1 MNLYIFEDE
10 VYKNFLPLTH
20 FRTVF
25 ELRCGCMTLKEKIES
40 TLKITHPILLSRQ
53 YLSNY
58 LREVFPNNKINEL
71 FSDTPLLVNGRVL
84 PTKDFVKKLMDKKG
98 KETVFINGDTVV
110 AAVLSPKTW
119 AAIFKN
125 CVDNLFNIKC
135 FDGIPTL
142 EVYAEL
148 VNYPW
153 NLIRING
160 NQILKDFILMSAS
173 IKRKVAGKIHKGV
186 SLINRRKIIIG
197 SGSEIFPGVV
207 LNATDGPVVIGKDV
221 TVMSNAVINGPV
233 FIGDH
238 SLVKVG
244 AKIYPNTSIGE
255 MCKVGGEIEGTII
268 QSYSN
273 KQHDGY
279 LGHAYI
285 GSWVNIGADTNN
297 SDLKNNY
304 SNVKVMLNGK
314 LIDTGMVHFGMLI
327 GDHTKTGINMM
338 FDTGTIIGAACNLY
352 GAGLPPRYIPSFVR
366 GSVDNPYKTHSAEM
380 ALETATLAMSRRN
393 VNSTQSF
400 IQLFK
405 KVFELTQSEREAGKI
420 IL

>member
-20 FRTVF
+20 FRTVC

-40 TLKITHPILLSRQ
+40 ALKITRPILLSRQ

-58 LREVFPNNKINEL
+58 LREVFPKNKINET
-71 FSDTPLLVNGRVL
+71 FSDTPLLVNGRIL
-84 PTKDFVKKLMDKKG
+84 PTKDFVKNLLVKKG
-98 KETVFINGDTVV
+98 KERVLISGNTVV

-119 AAIFKN
+119 ASVSQKCI
-125 CVDNLFNIKC
+125 DNLFSIKC
-135 FDGIPTL
+135 FDGIPSF
-142 EVYAEL
+142 EVDAEL
-148 VNYPW
+148 VSYPW
-153 NLIRING
+153 DLIRING
-160 NQILKDFILMSAS
+160 DQIRKDFILMSAS
-173 IKRKVAGKIHKGV
+173 IKRKIAGKIHKGV
-186 SLINRRKIIIG
+186 SLIKKKNIIIG

-207 LNATDGPVVIGKDV
+207 INATHGPVVIGKDV

-255 MCKVGGEIEGTII
+255 MCKVGGEIDGTII

-304 SNVKVMLNGK
+304 SNVKVMHNGK

-366 GSVDNPYKTHSAEM
+366 GSVDNPYKTHSVEM
-380 ALETATLAMSRRN
+380 ALETAKIAMSRRN
-393 VNSTQSF
+393 VSSSQSF

-405 KVFELTQSEREAGKI
+405 KVFELTQTEREAGKI

>member
-1 MNLYIFEDE
+1 
-10 VYKNFLPLTH
+10 
-20 FRTVF
+20 
-25 ELRCGCMTLKEKIES
+25 MTLKEKIES
-40 TLKITHPILLSRQ
+40 AFKTTRPILLSRQ

-58 LREVFPNNKINEL
+58 LRDIFPKNKINES
-71 FSDTPLLVNGRVL
+71 FSDTPLLINGRAL
-84 PTKDFVKKLMDKKG
+84 PSKDFVKKIMDKKG
-98 KETVFINGDTVV
+98 KETVFINCNTVV
-110 AAVLSPKTW
+110 AAVLSSKTW
-119 AAIFKN
+119 ASISQN

-135 FDGIPTL
+135 FEGLPMFD
-142 EVYAEL
+142 VDAEL

-153 NLIRING
+153 DLIRING
-160 NQILKDFILMSAS
+160 DQIQKDYNLMSAS

-186 SLINRRKIIIG
+186 SLINRKKIIIG

-221 TVMSNAVINGPV
+221 TLMSNAVINGPV
-233 FIGDH
+233 FIGDR

-255 MCKVGGEIEGTII
+255 MCKVGGEIDGTII

-314 LIDTGMVHFGMLI
+314 LMDTGMVHFGMLI

-366 GSVDNPYKTHSAEM
+366 GSVDNPYKTHSVEM
-380 ALETATLAMSRRN
+380 ALETATFAMSRRN
-393 VNSTQSF
+393 VSSTQSF

-405 KVFELTQSEREAGKI
+405 KAFELTQSEREAGKI
-420 IL
+420 IQ